1 MLLGSCGSLAMTKA
15 FIIVNCILSILFFA
29 ISIVLL
35 SHQFDYRSLY
45 LETKFDS
52 ETELSGLREDVA
64 AKTEEVEKY
73 QKEKIAAEERY
84 NNTEL
89 NYKNEKERRADLER
103 QLGEYSNKFASMQE
117 DIKDINERLAEKDNH
132 IAELDKEKENL
143 KLIKEEAIKDREEA
157 KEEQQRLE
165 LALSDLQGEMAEKE
179 KLLQRS
185 EKELSE
191 ARMIIKSVQ
200 DSGVSITSIFQRTK
214 PMNGQVVA
222 VSKEV
227 NIVMLSVGEDEGV
240 AKGDKFTVY
249 RGSQFI
255 GQVVVEEPYK
265 DMSAARII
273 KDMTTKEIQK
283 GDSVTTRIGGS
294 L

>member
-29 ISIVLL
+29 VSIVLL

-45 LETKFDS
+45 LETKF
-52 ETELSGLREDVA
+52 E
-64 AKTEEVEKY
+64 
-73 QKEKIAAEERY
+73 AAEEKE
-84 NNTEL
+84 EL
-89 NYKNEKERRADLER
+89 SNKNAEYEQNSILYEKLKNEAIEKLNAKTQELTNETERRKQKEAELATYMGQMTDV
-103 QLGEYSNKFASMQE
+103 QTN
-117 DIKDINERLAEKDNH
+117 IKDINERLTEKDQL
-132 IAELDKEKENL
+132 IATLDKEKENL
-143 KLIKEEAIKDREEA
+143 KLVKEEAIKDREEA

-165 LALSDLQGEMAEKE
+165 LALSDLQGELAEKE

-200 DSGVSITSIFQRTK
+200 DSGINIPSLFQRTK
-214 PMNGQVVA
+214 PMNGQIVA
-222 VSKEV
+222 VSREV
-227 NIVMLSVGEDEGV
+227 DLVMLSVGEDEGV

>member
-1 MLLGSCGSLAMTKA
+1 MTKA

-29 ISIVLL
+29 VSIVLL
-35 SHQFDYRSLY
+35 SHQFDYRMMY
-45 LETKFDS
+45 LETKFDL
-52 ETELSGLREDVA
+52 ENEVNGLKEDVA
-64 AKTEEVEKY
+64 NKTEEVETY
-73 QKEKIAAEERY
+73 QKDKIASEERFLHRDL
-84 NNTEL
+84 E
-89 NYKNEKERRADLER
+89 YKNEKGRREELDR
-103 QLGEYSNKFASMQE
+103 QLGEYSSKFGSMQE
-117 DIKDINERLAEKDNH
+117 DIKNIQERLADKDNH
-132 IAELDKEKENL
+132 IARLEKEKDDL
-143 KLIKEEAIKDREEA
+143 KERKEEAIRDREEA
-157 KEEQQRLE
+157 KEEQQRLA
-165 LALSDLQGEMAEKE
+165 LQLSDLQGELAEKE
-179 KLLQRS
+179 KLLQKS

-191 ARMIIKSVQ
+191 AKMIIKSVQ
-200 DSGVSITSIFQRTK
+200 DSGISITSAFQRTK

-249 RGSQFI
+249 RGGQFI
-255 GQVVVEEPYK
+255 GQVVVEELYK

-283 GDSVTTRIGGS
+283 GDSVTTR

>member
-29 ISIVLL
+29 VSIVLL
-35 SHQFDYRSLY
+35 SHQFDYRQLY
-45 LETKFDS
+45 LEQQKNYDHEVS
-52 ETELSGLREDVA
+52 NLKQEVA
-64 AKTEEVEKY
+64 NKVVESEKY
-73 QKEKIAAEERY
+73 QQAKSTVEEKY
-84 NNTEL
+84 NHRDLEYT
-89 NYKNEKERRADLER
+89 NEKRRREDLEG
-103 QLGEYSNKFASMQE
+103 QLGEYKIKFGSMQE
-117 DIKDINERLAEKDNH
+117 DIKDIKERLVEKEQRIAELEKEKDN
-132 IAELDKEKENL
+132 L
-143 KLIKEEAIKDREEA
+143 KLVKEEAIKDREEA

-179 KLLQRS
+179 KLLQKS

-200 DSGVSITSIFQRTK
+200 DSGVSITSLFQRTK
-214 PMNGQVVA
+214 PMNGQIVA
-222 VSKEV
+222 VSREV
-227 NIVMLSVGEDEGV
+227 DLVMLSVGEDEGV

-273 KDMTTKEIQK
+273 KDMTKKEIQK

>member
-1 MLLGSCGSLAMTKA
+1 MTKA

-29 ISIVLL
+29 VSIVLL
-35 SHQFDYRSLY
+35 AHQFDYRSLY
-45 LETKFDS
+45 LETKFEAA
-52 ETELSGLREDVA
+52 ETQEELSNQ
-64 AKTEEVEKY
+64 KEEALHSAEKY
-73 QKEKIAAEERY
+73 
-84 NNTEL
+84 
-89 NYKNEKERRADLER
+89 EKERSIALE
-103 QLGEYSNKFASMQE
+103 QLNVKTQE
-117 DIKDINERLAEKDNH
+117 LKNEIERRKDKESQLAYYMEQMKDVQTNIKDINERLAEKDNR
-132 IAELDKEKENL
+132 IADLEKEKDNL
-143 KLIKEEAIKDREEA
+143 KLVKEEAIKDREDA

-179 KLLQRS
+179 KLLQKS

-200 DSGVSITSIFQRTK
+200 DNGVNIPSLFQRTK